1 MIKIKNIHEHC
12 TLDDLSI
19 SHHDVVFHGREVDIR
34 TKEILNKITKECNEN
49 TFFVKYNKDT
59 FRLKIGNEDVSPR
72 KLEEFFSTKMYNSV
86 FIEATSLD
94 LPEIIYIFS
103 GITLSKSSCNIT
115 ISYLEP
121 DDYQRST
128 NTSDSKQS
136 GIQEQEFNLS
146 DNQGNFGYLPLFA
159 VNNSQ
164 MSKSTLVTTLG
175 FESSRLGQLLAQDDG
190 YAYER
195 IEAYVGLPAY
205 KPGWENR
212 SIYKHMR
219 YLSPDSAELKLFPAC
234 NPYEFTKQ
242 LSKLTRRGQ
251 KKQLVFAPM
260 GTKPA
265 VIAIST
271 FLVNECLGQDKNSN
285 FGALYDFPEKSQNRS
300 TGVGKIYSYDL
311 ESKDNE

>member
-1 MIKIKNIHEHC
+1 MIKIKNIHEHDV
-12 TLDDLSI
+12 LEELPI
-19 SHHDVVFHGREVDIR
+19 SHKDVVFYGAEVDIR
-34 TKEILNKITKECNEN
+34 TKAVLEKISAECNSN
-49 TFFVKYNKDT
+49 SYFVKYDKDS
-59 FRLKIGNEDVSPR
+59 FRLQIGKEIISPR
-72 KLEEFFSTKMYNSV
+72 KLEEYFHDKKYNSI

-94 LPEIIYIFS
+94 LPEILYILA
-103 GITLSKSSCNIT
+103 GISLSKCSCDIT

-121 DDYQRST
+121 DDYQRS
-128 NTSDSKQS
+128 NHSSDRAESS
-136 GIQEQEFNLS
+136 IQEQEFNLS

-164 MSKSTLVTTLG
+164 TSKSTLVTTLG

-212 SIYKHMR
+212 AIYKHMR

-234 NPYEFTKQ
+234 NPYEFAK
-242 LSKLTRRGQ
+242 LLRKLTKGNQQ
-251 KKQLVFAPM
+251 KQIVFAPM

-271 FLVNECLGQDKNSN
+271 FLVNECFKHNPTSK
-285 FGALYDFPEKSQNRS
+285 FGALYDFPEKSLNRS
-300 TGVGKIYSYDL
+300 TGVGKIYSYSL
-311 ESKDNE
+311 ESR

>member
-1 MIKIKNIHEHC
+1 MIKIKNIFEHC
-12 TLDDLSI
+12 ALDDLYI
-19 SHHDVVFHGREVDIR
+19 SHHDVVFYGNEVDLR
-34 TKEILNKITKECNEN
+34 TKSILKKIADECDCNS
-49 TFFVKYNKDT
+49 FFVRYSKET
-59 FRLKIGNEDVSPR
+59 FRLKIGKNEISPR
-72 KLEEFFSTKMYNSV
+72 ELKEFFSEKMYRSV

-103 GITLSKSSCNIT
+103 GIALSKSSCNIT

-128 NTSDSKQS
+128 NSNYSEQS
-136 GIQEQEFNLS
+136 AIQEQEFNLS

-159 VNNSQ
+159 INNSQ
-164 MSKSTLVTTLG
+164 VSKSTLVTTLG
-175 FESSRLGQLLAQDDG
+175 FECSRLGQLLAQDDG

-212 SIYKHMR
+212 SIYKHIR
-219 YLSPDSAELKLFPAC
+219 YLSPESAELKLFPAC

-242 LSKLTRRGQ
+242 LSKLTKRGQ
-251 KKQLVFAPM
+251 QNQVVFAPM

-265 VIAIST
+265 VIAISV
-271 FLVNECLGQDKNSN
+271 FLVNKCLGQNKTSN
-285 FGALYDFPEKSQNRS
+285 FGVLYDFPEKSQNRS
-300 TGVGKIYSYDL
+300 AGVGKIYSYSL
-311 ESKDNE
+311 ESRYNT